1 MDIVMNTLSTP
12 LHCDYFPV
20 CSGCDFQGQELTPP
34 VFSSLQDF
42 FAKEAPNLEIP
53 FIYQEP
59 QGWRFRAK
67 LAVRGSSNSPRIGL
81 FQRGTHNVVS
91 IPNCPLHHK
100 AILKSYQQIK
110 QTMIDF
116 QITPYDEEKGLIRY
130 LQFLVEKKSQTVQL
144 SIVVNVS
151 QPTNKLHAWI
161 HHLYSLGGFHS
172 IWLNFNTEK
181 ANRIFGDN
189 WLLCTGERYL
199 QEKFGNILC
208 SIHPACFVQAH
219 LSLFEHALSII
230 CQEALRSKKVCE
242 CYSGMGVI
250 GLNLAA
256 FSKEVHCIEI
266 NPFAK
271 QCFDQTCSLLP
282 QEIKNKVFF
291 HPASMEKSLR
301 LLKTPEVIVVDPPRK
316 GLETFVLDAI
326 DQSQAEQLIYLSCST
341 SSFIRDCGRLLKS
354 GWSIEKAFGY
364 LFFPG
369 SNHVETLCILKRN

>member
-1 MDIVMNTLSTP
+1 MNTFSTP
-12 LHCDYFPV
+12 LRCDYFPV
-20 CSGCDFQGQELTPP
+20 CSGCDFQGQELVPS
-34 VFSSLQDF
+34 VFSPLQDF
-42 FAKEAPNLEIP
+42 FANKAPNIEFPLIC
-53 FIYQEP
+53 QEP

-67 LAVRGSSNSPRIGL
+67 LAVRGDLESPRTGL
-81 FQRGTHNVVS
+81 FQKGTHNVVS
-91 IPNCPLHHK
+91 IPNCPLHHR
-100 AILKSYQQIK
+100 AILKSYQQVV
-110 QTMIDF
+110 QAMIDF

-151 QPTNKLHAWI
+151 QPTRKLDAWI
-161 HHLYSLGGFHS
+161 LHLYSLGGFHS
-172 IWLNFNTEK
+172 IWLNFNAERT
-181 ANRIFGDN
+181 NRIFGDS
-189 WLLCTGERYL
+189 WLLCAGEMYL

-230 CQEALRSKKVCE
+230 CQEALRSKRTCE

-250 GLNLAA
+250 GLNLAL

-271 QCFDQTCSLLP
+271 QCFDQTCFFLP

-291 HPASMEKSLR
+291 YPTPTEKSLN
-301 LLKTPEVIVVDPPRK
+301 LFKTSEVIVVDPPRK
-316 GLETFVLDAI
+316 GLEALVLDAI

-341 SSFIRDCGRLLKS
+341 NSFMRDCSRLLKN
-354 GWSIEKAFGY
+354 GWHVEKVFGY

-369 SNHVETLCILKRN
+369 SNYVETLCILKRG